1 VDKQAVYPE
10 VLQFLENP
18 DPEAELLNVEVE
30 YPQFPTP
37 PPL

>member
-1 VDKQAVYPE
+1 VDWHAGYPE
-10 VLQFLENP
+10 VLQDLEYP
-18 DPEAELLNVEVE
+18 EPEAELLNVEVE